1 MGEPIL
7 SPEDI
12 PTKLLLNNL
21 TIPNGKITIND
32 QTLNVYAVSMGNP
45 HMIIFVDKIDN
56 AQMKVK
62 AKQFISQN
70 S

>member
-12 PTKLLLNNL
+12 PTKLLMNNL
-21 TIPNGKITIND
+21 SVPNGKITIND
-32 QTLNVYAVSMGNP
+32 QILNVYATSMGNN
-45 HMIIFVDKIDN
+45 HMIVFVDKIDN
-56 AQMKVK
+56 AQMKAK